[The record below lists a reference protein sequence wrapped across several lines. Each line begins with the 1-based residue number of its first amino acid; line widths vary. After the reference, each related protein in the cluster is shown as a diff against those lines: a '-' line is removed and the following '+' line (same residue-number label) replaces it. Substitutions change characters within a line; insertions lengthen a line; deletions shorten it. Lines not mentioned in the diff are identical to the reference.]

1 MLSADQE
8 VELAQQMETG
18 VGAAMR
24 LDADDYEDETEQG
37 ELRGA
42 VRLGE
47 EAKDAFVTA
56 NLRLVVF
63 NAGRYADPWR
73 IDFLDL
79 VQEGNLGLIRAVEKF
94 DWRKGFKFSTYATWW
109 IRQAITR
116 AIAVKARTLRIPLD
130 LHATLLT
137 VRRVQDS
144 LKAQLGR
151 DPEPDEIAEEA
162 GVAVARVELA
172 LAVAHVVSLEQ
183 PVGEGGAQLGDFIE
197 DENAVDPVRVAEDV
211 SLTESLRGLV
221 ARGSPHGNAASWHC
235 ATGSTTETPAPSKR

>member
-1 MLSADQE
+1 
-8 VELAQQMETG
+8 
-18 VGAAMR
+18 MR

-162 GVAVARVELA
+162 
-172 LAVAHVVSLEQ
+172 VS
-183 PVGEGGAQLGDFIE
+183 P
-197 DENAVDPVRVAEDV
+197 
-211 SLTESLRGLV
+211 SRGW
-221 ARGSPHGNAASWHC
+221 SWRWLLPTSSRWNSRSVK
-235 ATGSTTETPAPSKR
+235 AAPSWGTSSRTKMPLTRFG